1 MITSIQHKIPGRSR
15 KRAAQTFKSI
25 HALNHNSKKEY
36 FLCVCVSEREREV
49 EIESKMLHNT
59 SNTKQIK
66 IIQFAGQRENSKQQ
80 LEEG

>member
-1 MITSIQHKIPGRSR
+1 M
-15 KRAAQTFKSI
+15 
-25 HALNHNSKKEY
+25 
-36 FLCVCVSEREREV
+36 CVCVSEREREV